1 LKLGIN
7 EYRFSSLI
15 KISFLGGLTALAS
28 LLLYQSTVSRYPVQA
43 RNITMVNEFAYIV
56 LALVFAGVC
65 VSLGA
70 LTRYFMRSSLKNGTT
85 KLPLTII
92 VLSQALN
99 DKHSFRAFVLAC
111 LMYGLFF
118 AFVSS
123 LLVYQPTGHFSETY
137 GVLVPSVLPVVCCGS
152 LGQMPQLVVYLTQEF
167 AILVIPANLILLLA
181 VSWLVGLNVAIATYS
196 YKNRSRNHRN
206 SWFSGLGACVG
217 LFTAC
222 PTCAG
227 FFFMTIL
234 GLAGAVTFALTLS
247 SLQIV
252 FLGLG
257 LPMLLLTPITTARKY
272 RQGQTAYCTVSSYKV
287 KDNHQ
292 ERNAT

>member
-1 LKLGIN
+1 MKLGIN

-28 LLLYQSTVSRYPVQA
+28 LLLYQSILSRYPVQTRSIA
-43 RNITMVNEFAYIV
+43 MLNEFAYVV

-65 VSLGA
+65 LSLVG
-70 LTRYFMRSSLKNGTT
+70 LTRYFIRSSPTNSATQ
-85 KLPLTII
+85 PRFIVI
-92 VLSQALN
+92 VLSLALN
-99 DKHSFRAFVLAC
+99 DKHSFRAFVLSS

-123 LLVYQPTGHFSETY
+123 LLVYQPLGHFSETY
-137 GVLVPSVLPVVCCGS
+137 GVVVPSVLPVLCCGP

-167 AILVIPANLILLLA
+167 AILIVPMNMILLLA
-181 VSWLVGLNVAIATYS
+181 VSWLVGLNVAITTYS
-196 YKNRSRNHRN
+196 YKNRSSNVRN

-227 FFFMTIL
+227 FFFMTML

-247 SLQIV
+247 SLQVV
-252 FLGLG
+252 FTAVG
-257 LPMLLLTPITTARKY
+257 LPMLLLTPFLAARKISK
-272 RQGQTAYCTVSSYKV
+272 GW
-287 KDNHQ
+287 
-292 ERNAT
+292 ATSCSLLSGEKAC